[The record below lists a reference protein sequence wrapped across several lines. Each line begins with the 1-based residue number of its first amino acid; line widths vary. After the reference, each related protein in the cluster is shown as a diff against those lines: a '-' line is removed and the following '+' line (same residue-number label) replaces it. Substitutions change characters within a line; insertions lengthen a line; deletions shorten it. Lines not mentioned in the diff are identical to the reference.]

1 MNNSEQGES
10 RLSGFY
16 ERYMNY
22 TDVKILEILRHRK
35 DYQESAVIAA
45 TKIAIERQIIHSE
58 HDLLAPEFQI
68 IRNEKFTFFPA
79 IDNEYQQQKLVGSIY
94 RFLYIMSLIP
104 VIYGF
109 LKYGEG
115 EINQTYLGVS
125 AGIIWFSLSVWLN
138 KTRKVFVFVP
148 LFFMLALL
156 ALFLGLRIF
165 VPDNFRILDLVML
178 IIGIVL
184 PSYLLIYLKKLIKK
198 NAHNFS

>member
-68 IRNEKFTFFPA
+68 VRNEKFTFFPE
-79 IDNEYQQQKLVGSIY
+79 IDNEYQQQRLVGSIY
-94 RFLYIMSLIP
+94 RFLYIMSLVP

-148 LFFMLALL
+148 LFFMLALV